1 MPRLSQ
7 KVEIS
12 YKTILFAFGVFY
24 AIQLVEFLAPI
35 LMQVFVA
42 LILMAV
48 LNPAVSRIE
57 KRKWFDGKLQF
68 SRISAILLTYCVGIL
83 LLTTFLLLITP
94 PLTEQSVRLATQLP
108 MLFDVLD
115 TWGVN
120 EAVLQAQ
127 LSQIGSLSVSMFGNV
142 FQLAGSVFANVFA
155 LVTTLVLSF
164 YLLLERDRLSHH
176 LTMLFDNDSWE
187 KKVSQFIDRLEYQ
200 MGGWIRGQLMLMLIV
215 GVLSYAG
222 FWILGIPYALPLAL
236 IAGVL
241 EIVPNIGPLVAAVPA
256 VIAGYLISPWI
267 GLGALIWSM
276 VVQVLENNLIV
287 PQVMARNTGLN
298 PLVTLPGLIVGF
310 FIAGVMGA
318 LLVLPVLII
327 VRTIY
332 QEFFSEYT
340 LAGRTG
346 KKESGGGG

>member
-24 AIQLVEFLAPI
+24 AIKFVGFLSPI

-48 LNPAVSRIE
+48 LNPAVTRIE
-57 KRKWFDGKLQF
+57 KRKWFGGKLQF
-68 SRISAILLTYCVGIL
+68 SRISSILLTYCVGIL
-83 LLTTFLLLITP
+83 FLTTFILLITP

-108 MLFDVLD
+108 MLFNVLES
-115 TWGVN
+115 WGVN

-142 FQLAGSVFANVFA
+142 FQLVGAVFTNVFA

-164 YLLLERDRLSHH
+164 YLLMERDKLSHH
-176 LTMLFDNDSWE
+176 VMLLFENDGVE
-187 KKVSQFIDRLEYQ
+187 KRVSGFIDRLEYQ
-200 MGGWIRGQLMLMLIV
+200 MGGWIRGQLMLMVIV
-215 GVLSYAG
+215 GVLSYVG
-222 FWILGIPYALPLAL
+222 FWVLGIPYALPLAL

-241 EIVPNIGPLVAAVPA
+241 EIIPNIGPLVAAVPA
-256 VIAGYLISPWI
+256 VIAGYLLNPWI

-276 VVQVLENNLIV
+276 VVQVLENNVIV

-298 PLVTLPGLIVGF
+298 PLVTLLGLIVGF

-327 VRTIY
+327 VRTVY

-340 LAGRTG
+340 LSGRTE
-346 KKESGGGG
+346 KKREL